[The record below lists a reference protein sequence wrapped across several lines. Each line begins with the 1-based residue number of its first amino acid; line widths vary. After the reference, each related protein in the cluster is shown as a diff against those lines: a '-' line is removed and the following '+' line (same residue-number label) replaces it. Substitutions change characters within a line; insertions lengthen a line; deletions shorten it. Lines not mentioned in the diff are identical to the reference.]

1 MDVFMARQP
10 IFDKKKKIYGY
21 ELLFRD
27 GYSNAFPEID
37 GNTATCKLLCN
48 SFISMDIE
56 QISGGRKSFINFTRD
71 LLLKRLPKMFP
82 REKVVV
88 EILEDVEPEDD
99 VVEACREISKSGY
112 DIAMDDF
119 FYRSD
124 LKPLIALATV
134 IKIDIRLTPLDEI
147 KEIVRLLME
156 QGLRLLAEKVETHE
170 EFQKALDMGF
180 DYFQGF
186 FFSKPQVLKARDVAP
201 SQINLLQ
208 ITAEANKEEFPFD
221 KLERLIA
228 RDVSI
233 SYKFMRYIN
242 SAYFRRINAISSIKQ
257 AIVMLGDERVRRFVS
272 LIAMAKL
279 AAGKPGE
286 LIRLSIVRAR
296 MCELLGKNGGRRDD
310 SELYTLG
317 LFSLIDAI
325 LDSPMEEVIAG
336 LPFSEG
342 IKRALVNREG
352 ELADYLRLVSCYE
365 KGDWEGVATSVQK
378 TGVNEQH
385 VPDCYLD
392 AVGWADS
399 YPDI

>member
-1 MDVFMARQP
+1 MDVFVARQP
-10 IFDKKKKIYGY
+10 IFDKQMKIYGY
-21 ELLFRD
+21 EILFRD
-27 GYSNAFPEID
+27 GNSNSFPDID
-37 GNTATCKLLCN
+37 GDTATRQLLSN

-71 LLLKRLPKMFP
+71 LLLKRVPKILP
-82 REKVVV
+82 REKIVV
-88 EILEDVEPEDD
+88 EILEDVEPEVN
-99 VVEACREISKSGY
+99 VVEACRDISQSGY
-112 DIAMDDF
+112 AIALDDF
-119 FYRSD
+119 SYRPG
-124 LKPLIALATV
+124 LKPLISIATL
-134 IKIDIRLTPLDEI
+134 IKIDIRLTPLNEI
-147 KEIVRLLME
+147 GEVVQLLME

-180 DYFQGF
+180 DYFQGL
-186 FFSKPQVLKARDVAP
+186 FFSKPKILEAKDIAP

-208 ITAEANKEEFPFD
+208 ITAEANKEEFRFEE
-221 KLERLIA
+221 LEKLIA

-242 SAYFRRINAISSIKQ
+242 SAYFRRIHAISSIKQ
-257 AIVMLGDERVRRFVS
+257 AIVLLGDKGVRRFVS

-279 AAGKPGE
+279 AEGKPGE
-286 LIRLSIVRAR
+286 LIRLSIIRAR
-296 MCELLGKNGGRRDD
+296 MCELLGKHGVRRDE

-325 LDSPMEEVIAG
+325 LDTPMKAVIER
-336 LPFSEG
+336 LPFSEE
-342 IKRALVNREG
+342 IRQALVDKEG
-352 ELADYLRLVSCYE
+352 ELADYLMLVSCYE
-365 KGDWEGVATSVQK
+365 KGDWECVARSVQK

-399 YPDI
+399 YQDF